1 MNQHEILAA
10 LLRTAINDTLDSL
23 EGLDSEDR
31 SAVMLV
37 SHLGDLLAEEKKLL
51 CTSCVVIESATDFPD
66 VHPAF
71 ETGPGSLLWYPDK
84 DVWFETFGNTPKLD
98 AHTMVEVM
106 TDAERDR
113 QEYAKGEVFAT
124 GVNWDR
130 IVAYKVVQ

>member
-10 LLRTAINDTLDSL
+10 LLRTAINDTLNSL
-23 EGLDSEDR
+23 EGLDGEDR
-31 SAVMLV
+31 AAVMLV

-51 CTSCVVIESATDFPD
+51 CTPSIFIESTTDFPD

-71 ETGPGSLLWYPDK
+71 ETGPGPLLWYPDK

-106 TDAERDR
+106 TAAERER
-113 QEYAKGEVFAT
+113 QDYGRALVFAN
-124 GVNWDR
+124 GVMWDKV
-130 IVAYKVVQ
+130 VAYKVVQ